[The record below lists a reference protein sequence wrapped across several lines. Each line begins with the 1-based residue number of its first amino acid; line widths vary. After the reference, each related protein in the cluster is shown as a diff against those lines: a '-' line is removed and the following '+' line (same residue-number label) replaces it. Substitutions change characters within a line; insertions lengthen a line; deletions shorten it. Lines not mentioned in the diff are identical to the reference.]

1 MGSDR
6 APKPEIE
13 GALLAAR
20 HYPGV
25 RVLLVGPEERL
36 RHELAVHPTASRM
49 AVDVVNATEV
59 ITMHDKPVH
68 AVRTK
73 KHSSMHVGLRLVRD
87 KKAVGFVTAGNT
99 GAAMAAA
106 KMVLGTLPG
115 VDRPAL
121 ANVFPTSAGKHKPSI
136 LIDVGAN
143 VDSKPHNLAQFA
155 VMGDIYFRAIFGNA
169 KPTVGLLSVGEEEG
183 KGNELTKQ
191 AFAHLKE
198 LPLNFIGNVEGRDL
212 YNGRVDVIVCDGF
225 VGNVALKISEGLVEA
240 VRFLLR
246 ESLTSTITSQVGA
259 LLARKAFTDF
269 GRKLDYS
276 EYGGAPLLGIK
287 GVAIVGH
294 GASNA
299 NAIKNAI
306 RVAKQFHESGVNS
319 RIEQE
324 LTTGRGSGEDA
335 EENAA
340 VTREENA

>member
-25 RVLLVGPEERL
+25 RVLLVGPEERV
-36 RHELAVHPTASRM
+36 RQELSVHPTAPRM
-49 AVDVVNATEV
+49 PVEVVNATEV

-73 KHSSMHVGLRLVRD
+73 KQSSMHVGLRLVRD

-155 VMGDIYFRAIFGNA
+155 VMGDIYFRAIFGNS

-183 KGNELTKQ
+183 KGNELTKH
-191 AFAHLKE
+191 AFALFKE
-198 LPLNFIGNVEGRDL
+198 LPVNFIGNVEGRDL

-240 VRFLLR
+240 VSSLLK
-246 ESLTSTITSQVGA
+246 EALSSTLTSKVGG
-259 LLARKAFTDF
+259 LLSRRAFRNF
-269 GRKLDYS
+269 KKRVDYS
-276 EYGGAPLLGIK
+276 EYGGAPLLGVR
-287 GVAIVGH
+287 GVCIICH
-294 GASNA
+294 GGSSA

-306 RVAKQFHESGVNS
+306 RVAAEFAEG
-319 RIEQE
+319 RINEKIERE
-324 LTTGRGSGEDA
+324 LARASLRQA
-335 EENAA
+335 
-340 VTREENA
+340 